1 MKMIVMKSGL
11 RAVLAGAT
19 ALAALTLAGCGGS
32 AANGTGGGKLDVV
45 ASFYPLE
52 FIARTVGGDA
62 VNVTTLTAPGV
73 EPHDLELTPKQVGE
87 IAGAK
92 LVVFEKNL
100 QPAVDEAVEQNA
112 KDAGFDIAP
121 AAQLEATGADFEEHE
136 EGTAAPA
143 AHKDNAL
150 DPHFWLD
157 PVRYAAVVK
166 AVEEKLASVDSAN
179 AAGYHE
185 RAKALLDQ
193 VGKLDTEFKTGLAS
207 CKLKTFVTS
216 HEAFAYLAKR
226 YGLTMV
232 GIAGFTPDAE
242 PAPAA
247 HTEDALD
254 PHFWLDP
261 VRYAEVVNAVT
272 EKLVATD
279 SANAEGYH
287 ARAKTLL
294 AEIGKLNADFK
305 TGLADCRLKTFVT
318 SHQAF
323 AYLAKRYGLTMV
335 GIAGFT
341 PDAEPTPARIKEVQD
356 IVKAQHV
363 TTIFYEELV
372 SPKVAETIA
381 RDVGVQT
388 AVLSPIEGLSDA
400 NSQETYLTL
409 MQENLQ
415 ELRKANGCS

>member
-1 MKMIVMKSGL
+1 MKMIVMRSRL
-11 RAVLAGAT
+11 RVVIAGAT
-19 ALAALTLAGCGGS
+19 ALAAVTLAGCGGS
-32 AANGTGGGKLDVV
+32 SASGSADGKLDVV

-62 VNVTTLTAPGV
+62 VHVTTLTAPGV
-73 EPHDLELTPKQVGE
+73 EPHDLELTPKQVGT
-87 IAGAK
+87 IASAK
-92 LVVFEKNL
+92 LVVYEKNL

-112 KDAGFDIAP
+112 KDAGFDVVP
-121 AAQLEATGADFEEHE
+121 AAKLEATGADFEEHDE
-136 EGTAAPA
+136 TQGAATPGDTATPAAYVAPA
-143 AHKDNAL
+143 AHTDDAL

-166 AVEEKLASVDSAN
+166 AVTD
-179 AAGYHE
+179 
-185 RAKALLDQ
+185 
-193 VGKLDTEFKTGLAS
+193 
-207 CKLKTFVTS
+207 
-216 HEAFAYLAKR
+216 
-226 YGLTMV
+226 
-232 GIAGFTPDAE
+232 
-242 PAPAA
+242 
-247 HTEDALD
+247 
-254 PHFWLDP
+254 
-261 VRYAEVVNAVT
+261 
-272 EKLVATD
+272 KLVATD
-279 SANAEGYH
+279 SANAAGYRERSK
-287 ARAKTLL
+287 ALL
-294 AEIGKLNADFK
+294 ADVGKLDTDYK
-305 TGLADCRLKTFVT
+305 TGLANCRLKTFVT

-356 IVKAQHV
+356 IVRAQKV

-409 MQENLQ
+409 MRENLQ
-415 ELRKANGCS
+415 ELRKANSCA

>member
-1 MKMIVMKSGL
+1 MKMIVMRSGL

-32 AANGTGGGKLDVV
+32 DNSGNGGGKLDVV

-62 VNVTTLTAPGV
+62 VDVTTLTAPGV

-87 IAGAK
+87 IAEAK
-92 LVVFEKNL
+92 LVVFEKEL

-112 KDAGFDIAP
+112 KDAGFDITP
-121 AAQLEATGADFEEHE
+121 AAQLEATGANFEEHE
-136 EGTAAPA
+136 DGAEKA
-143 AHKDNAL
+143 AHKDGAL

-166 AVEEKLASVDSAN
+166 AVEDKLVSLDSAN
-179 AAGYHE
+179 AAGYQE

-193 VGKLDTEFKTGLAS
+193 IGKLDTAYKTGLAT

-242 PAPAA
+242 PAPA
-247 HTEDALD
+247 
-254 PHFWLDP
+254 
-261 VRYAEVVNAVT
+261 
-272 EKLVATD
+272 
-279 SANAEGYH
+279 
-287 ARAKTLL
+287 
-294 AEIGKLNADFK
+294 
-305 TGLADCRLKTFVT
+305 
-318 SHQAF
+318 
-323 AYLAKRYGLTMV
+323 
-335 GIAGFT
+335 
-341 PDAEPTPARIKEVQD
+341 RIKEVQD

-381 RDVGVQT
+381 KDVGVKT

-400 NSQETYLTL
+400 NSKETYLTL

-415 ELRKANGCS
+415 ELQKANGCS

>member
-1 MKMIVMKSGL
+1 MKMIVMRSSL
-11 RAVLAGAT
+11 RAVVAGAT

-32 AANGTGGGKLDVV
+32 SASDSADGKLDVV

-73 EPHDLELTPKQVGE
+73 EPHDLELTPKQVGT
-87 IAGAK
+87 IAQAK
-92 LVVFEKNL
+92 LVVYEKDL
-100 QPAVDEAVEQNA
+100 QPAVDEAGAQNA
-112 KDAGFDIAP
+112 KDAGFDVSP
-121 AAQLEATGADFEEHE
+121 AAELEATGANFEEHE
-136 EGTAAPA
+136 GGNAAPV
-143 AHKDNAL
+143 AHHDDAL

-157 PVRYAAVVK
+157 PVRYGDVVK
-166 AVEEKLASVDSAN
+166 AVEEKLAATDPAN
-179 AAGYHE
+179 AEGYHA
-185 RAKALLDQ
+185 RAETLL
-193 VGKLDTEFKTGLAS
+193 GEIGTLDTEYKTGLAN

-242 PAPAA
+242 P
-247 HTEDALD
+247 
-254 PHFWLDP
+254 
-261 VRYAEVVNAVT
+261 
-272 EKLVATD
+272 
-279 SANAEGYH
+279 
-287 ARAKTLL
+287 
-294 AEIGKLNADFK
+294 
-305 TGLADCRLKTFVT
+305 
-318 SHQAF
+318 
-323 AYLAKRYGLTMV
+323 
-335 GIAGFT
+335 T
-341 PDAEPTPARIKEVQD
+341 PTRIKEVQD

-409 MQENLQ
+409 MRENLQ
-415 ELRKANGCS
+415 ELQKANSCS

>member
-1 MKMIVMKSGL
+1 MKMIVMRSGL

-19 ALAALTLAGCGGS
+19 ALAAVTLAGCGGS
-32 AANGTGGGKLDVV
+32 SAAGSGGGKLDVV

-92 LVVFEKNL
+92 LVLFEKSL
-100 QPAVDEAVEQNA
+100 QPAVDEAVGQNA
-112 KDAGFDIAP
+112 KDAGFDVAP
-121 AAQLEATGADFEEHE
+121 AAQLEATGANFEQN
-136 EGTAAPA
+136 AA

-166 AVEEKLASVDSAN
+166 AVEDKLVSVDSAN

-193 VGKLDTEFKTGLAS
+193 VGKLDTAYKTGLAS

-216 HEAFAYLAKR
+216 HE
-226 YGLTMV
+226 
-232 GIAGFTPDAE
+232 
-242 PAPAA
+242 
-247 HTEDALD
+247 
-254 PHFWLDP
+254 
-261 VRYAEVVNAVT
+261 
-272 EKLVATD
+272 
-279 SANAEGYH
+279 
-287 ARAKTLL
+287 
-294 AEIGKLNADFK
+294 
-305 TGLADCRLKTFVT
+305 
-318 SHQAF
+318 AF

-381 RDVGVQT
+381 KDVGVQT
-388 AVLSPIEGLSDA
+388 AVLSPIEGLSNA
-400 NSQETYLTL
+400 NSKETYLTL

>member
-19 ALAALTLAGCGGS
+19 ALAAVTLAGCGGS
-32 AANGTGGGKLDVV
+32 SANGTGDGKLDVV

-52 FIARTVGGDA
+52 YIARTVGGDA
-62 VNVTTLTAPGV
+62 VNVSTLTAPGV

-87 IAGAK
+87 IASAK
-92 LVVFEKNL
+92 LVVFEKDL
-100 QPAVDEAVEQNA
+100 QPAVDEAVDQNA

-121 AAQLEATGADFEEHE
+121 AAQLEDTGADFEEHE
-136 EGTAAPA
+136 DGAAPA
-143 AHKDNAL
+143 AHKDKAL

-166 AVEEKLASVDSAN
+166 AVEDKLVSVDSAN

-185 RAKALLDQ
+185 RAKALLDHI
-193 VGKLDTEFKTGLAS
+193 GTLDTAYKTGLAN

-242 PAPAA
+242 PAPA
-247 HTEDALD
+247 
-254 PHFWLDP
+254 
-261 VRYAEVVNAVT
+261 
-272 EKLVATD
+272 
-279 SANAEGYH
+279 
-287 ARAKTLL
+287 
-294 AEIGKLNADFK
+294 
-305 TGLADCRLKTFVT
+305 
-318 SHQAF
+318 
-323 AYLAKRYGLTMV
+323 
-335 GIAGFT
+335 
-341 PDAEPTPARIKEVQD
+341 RIKEVQD

-381 RDVGVQT
+381 KDVGVQT

-400 NSQETYLTL
+400 NSQETYLSL
-409 MQENLQ
+409 MQTNLQ

>member
-19 ALAALTLAGCGGS
+19 ALAAITLAGCGGS
-32 AANGTGGGKLDVV
+32 SANGTGGGKLDVV

-73 EPHDLELTPKQVGE
+73 EPHDLELTPKQVGS
-87 IAGAK
+87 IAEAK
-92 LVVFEKNL
+92 VVVFEKGL

-112 KDAGFDIAP
+112 KDAAFDIAP
-121 AAQLEATGADFEEHE
+121 AASLEATGADFEEHE
-136 EGTAAPA
+136 DGEAAPA
-143 AHKDNAL
+143 AHHDDAL

-166 AVEEKLASVDSAN
+166 AVEDKLAGVDSAN

-185 RAKALLDQ
+185 RAKTLLDQ
-193 VGKLDTEFKTGLAS
+193 IGKLDTEYKTGLAN
-207 CKLKTFVTS
+207 CK
-216 HEAFAYLAKR
+216 
-226 YGLTMV
+226 
-232 GIAGFTPDAE
+232 
-242 PAPAA
+242 
-247 HTEDALD
+247 
-254 PHFWLDP
+254 
-261 VRYAEVVNAVT
+261 
-272 EKLVATD
+272 
-279 SANAEGYH
+279 
-287 ARAKTLL
+287 
-294 AEIGKLNADFK
+294 
-305 TGLADCRLKTFVT
+305 LKTFVT

-341 PDAEPTPARIKEVQD
+341 PDAEPAPARIKEVQD

-381 RDVGVQT
+381 RDVGVRT

-409 MQENLQ
+409 MQQNLQ
-415 ELRKANGCS
+415 ELRKANGCQ

>member
-1 MKMIVMKSGL
+1 MKMIVMRSGL
-11 RAVLAGAT
+11 RAVVAGAT

-32 AANGTGGGKLDVV
+32 ANDSGGGKLDVV
-45 ASFYPLE
+45 TSFYPLE

-136 EGTAAPA
+136 EGAETA
-143 AHKDNAL
+143 AHKDDAL

-166 AVEEKLASVDSAN
+166 AVEDKLVSLDSAN

-193 VGKLDTEFKTGLAS
+193 VGKLDTEYKTGLAS

-216 HEAFAYLAKR
+216 HE
-226 YGLTMV
+226 
-232 GIAGFTPDAE
+232 
-242 PAPAA
+242 
-247 HTEDALD
+247 
-254 PHFWLDP
+254 
-261 VRYAEVVNAVT
+261 
-272 EKLVATD
+272 
-279 SANAEGYH
+279 
-287 ARAKTLL
+287 
-294 AEIGKLNADFK
+294 
-305 TGLADCRLKTFVT
+305 
-318 SHQAF
+318 AF

-363 TTIFYEELV
+363 TTIFSEELV
-372 SPKVAETIA
+372 SPKVADTIA
-381 RDVGVQT
+381 KDVGVKT

-400 NSQETYLTL
+400 NSKETYLTL
-409 MQENLQ
+409 MQKNLQ
-415 ELRKANGCS
+415 ELQKANGCS

>member
-1 MKMIVMKSGL
+1 MRFGL
-11 RAVLAGAT
+11 RAVVAGAT
-19 ALAALTLAGCGGS
+19 ALAAVTLAGCGASANSSGS
-32 AANGTGGGKLDVV
+32 GKLDVV

-87 IAGAK
+87 IAQAK
-92 LVVFEKNL
+92 LVLFEKNV

-112 KDAGFDIAP
+112 KDAGFDVSP
-121 AAQLEATGADFEEHE
+121 AAQLEDTGADFEEHDGAE
-136 EGTAAPA
+136 AATHEDDQGDE
-143 AHKDNAL
+143 HKDGKGL

-166 AVEEKLASVDSAN
+166 AVEERLVSVDSAN
-179 AAGYHE
+179 AAGYQE
-185 RAKALLDQ
+185 RAKGLLDEL
-193 VGKLDTEFKTGLAS
+193 GALDTEYRSGLAN
-207 CKLKTFVTS
+207 CKLTTFVTS

-242 PAPAA
+242 PAPA
-247 HTEDALD
+247 
-254 PHFWLDP
+254 
-261 VRYAEVVNAVT
+261 
-272 EKLVATD
+272 
-279 SANAEGYH
+279 
-287 ARAKTLL
+287 
-294 AEIGKLNADFK
+294 
-305 TGLADCRLKTFVT
+305 
-318 SHQAF
+318 
-323 AYLAKRYGLTMV
+323 
-335 GIAGFT
+335 
-341 PDAEPTPARIKEVQD
+341 RIKEVQD

-363 TTIFYEELV
+363 TTIFSEELV

-381 RDVGVQT
+381 TDVGVKT

-409 MQENLQ
+409 MRENLQ
-415 ELRKANGCS
+415 ELRKANSCQ